1 MEEKNGDTD
10 NENNEE
16 DNLESFMIILSG
28 IYGILLVVVGLVLP
42 LAETQ
47 IHPLY
52 IFEVFYLYLF
62 VTSMVFLIYVY
73 VFLLHGANVGMSK
86 LASLDSASNCSKFR
100 KRRIA
105 FDQTSNHHT
114 GSFYL
119 RLGAMGFGIGSM
131 ILDGLYFGQFFDIP
145 HILSHCNDVME
156 AVKPAFKFF
165 FTFTQLYFI
174 FQNSKYPS
182 LARFGLMHMSATN
195 ICVWFRVI
203 VVETL
208 NSIAEANHFIA
219 KAEQTHVINGISPHS
234 DPHPNEELSC
244 YWSDSIGKILMAAS
258 PYLYPFCVEYSLIC
272 AAILYVM
279 WQNVGK
285 KENKMDSQYFD
296 EFDDGRHKRAH
307 RMSVDCAGSS
317 RGLFLGLLFF
327 IFGVVSTIA
336 FYVLKNSDNSNKT
349 ADLLANLSE
358 TIIYLFAIV
367 SIIVASVRMRTLK
380 FKSLLKDRLEEIL
393 ILISVTGLYM
403 FGVFNLIAGFYYHD
417 SIEGVLTIVTN
428 ITMMTEATMQ
438 TIFMF
443 ATMRMSASHP
453 YHATEKPGT
462 RIRNISITLS
472 IAHNSLQLKFYGS
485 TSWSIFEHISVPLG
499 IFYRF
504 HSTVCLSHVWKNAW
518 KRKKQI
524 RDKM

>member
-1 MEEKNGDTD
+1 
-10 NENNEE
+10 
-16 DNLESFMIILSG
+16 
-28 IYGILLVVVGLVLP
+28 
-42 LAETQ
+42 
-47 IHPLY
+47 
-52 IFEVFYLYLF
+52 
-62 VTSMVFLIYVY
+62 
-73 VFLLHGANVGMSK
+73 
-86 LASLDSASNCSKFR
+86 
-100 KRRIA
+100 
-105 FDQTSNHHT
+105 
-114 GSFYL
+114 
-119 RLGAMGFGIGSM
+119 
-131 ILDGLYFGQFFDIP
+131 
-145 HILSHCNDVME
+145 
-156 AVKPAFKFF
+156 
-165 FTFTQLYFI
+165 
-174 FQNSKYPS
+174 
-182 LARFGLMHMSATN
+182 
-195 ICVWFRVI
+195 
-203 VVETL
+203 
-208 NSIAEANHFIA
+208 
-219 KAEQTHVINGISPHS
+219 
-234 DPHPNEELSC
+234 
-244 YWSDSIGKILMAAS
+244 
-258 PYLYPFCVEYSLIC
+258 
-272 AAILYVM
+272 M

-453 YHATEKPGT
+453 YHATEKPGREFVTFLLLCNFAIWGITTFET
-462 RIRNISITLS
+462 RS